1 MARIKPARRVTR
13 DELQAAFAQVL
24 GEGEAAA
31 GARMPQVV
39 VLAGAVVVAVLALTY
54 LSGRRRGRQSSAV
67 IEIKRL

>member
-1 MARIKPARRVTR
+1 MARIKAAHRVTR
-13 DELQAAFAQVL
+13 EELQAAFTQVL

-31 GARMPQVV
+31 GARMPQAV

-54 LSGRRRGRQSSAV
+54 LSGRRRGRKNSAV